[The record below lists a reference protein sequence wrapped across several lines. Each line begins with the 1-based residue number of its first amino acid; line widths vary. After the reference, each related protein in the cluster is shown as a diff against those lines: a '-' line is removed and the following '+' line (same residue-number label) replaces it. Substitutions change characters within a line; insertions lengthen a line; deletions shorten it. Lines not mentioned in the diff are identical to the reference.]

1 MEVILTQDVKNL
13 GEAGELV
20 KVAEGYGRNFLIP
33 RGLAVEATKSNLKH
47 LQHQRKLDKEREA
60 REKTE
65 AQKTKATLDGL
76 ELVMRARSGEGGRLF
91 GSVTSTD
98 LAAAIKKETGIKV
111 DKRKLELDEPIKSI
125 GNHSLRVKLLPGI
138 TASVNVKVEASE

>member
-98 LAAAIKKETGIKV
+98 LAAAIKKETGIEV